1 MANTLGLDPG
11 IVGSS
16 PTSSAIYLKLRAPPV
31 AETRK
36 RKYWQ
41 GENLSLSSHLEYRP
55 GQIDSLERQ
64 HLYGTVAYLGNAPNY
79 CRSN

>member
-16 PTSSAIYLKLRAPPV
+16 PTSSAIILLRVRAV

-36 RKYWQ
+36 RKHCIEATYSA
-41 GENLSLSSHLEYRP
+41 NNK
-55 GQIDSLERQ
+55 DFM
-64 HLYGTVAYLGNAPNY
+64 
-79 CRSN
+79 